1 MFPPLLLSSLSEFP
15 PLFVL
20 PEDDELPPLGP
31 GTSGVGAQP
40 ASRVQKSAAARK
52 SAASLCFMEN
62 LLIDQMTFFSSQL
75 PFEKRMA
82 KKRERNTQSRNIPP
96 QMLSRWA

>member
-1 MFPPLLLSSLSEFP
+1 M
-15 PLFVL
+15 FVL
-20 PEDDELPPLGP
+20 PEDDEPPLGP
-31 GTSGVGAQP
+31 GTSGVGEQP
-40 ASRVQKSAAARK
+40 ASRVQKSAAVRK
-52 SAASLCFMEN
+52 SAASLCFIEN
-62 LLIDQMTFFSSQL
+62 LPINQMTFFSSQL

>member
-1 MFPPLLLSSLSEFP
+1 MFPPLLLPSLSEFP

-20 PEDDELPPLGP
+20 PEDDEPPGP

-62 LLIDQMTFFSSQL
+62 LPINQMTFFSSQL